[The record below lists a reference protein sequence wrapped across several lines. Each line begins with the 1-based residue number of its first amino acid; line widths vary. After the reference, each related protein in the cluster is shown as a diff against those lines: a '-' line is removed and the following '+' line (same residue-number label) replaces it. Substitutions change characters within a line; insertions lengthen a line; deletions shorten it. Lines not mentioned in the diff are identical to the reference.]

1 MWNMKLNCPTSL
13 WDKFW
18 NPIEAKGE
26 SSLSCCYKAYDTR
39 YHRETSP
46 SPIIPLPH
54 ATHTHT
60 HTHTHTSACNTN
72 KRSTHSGRFLAHL
85 STLSILEA
93 MHAHQ
98 PLFAKTQKL
107 SMLLTLHDNHHY
119 KNEENNKYA
128 HTCIAFGEDQ
138 VRAMWWPC
146 RIATGRKE
154 ALFSDPK
161 SLLHPTISH
170 P

>member
-1 MWNMKLNCPTSL
+1 MTLAT
-13 WDKFW
+13 
-18 NPIEAKGE
+18 IET
-26 SSLSCCYKAYDTR
+26 Y
-39 YHRETSP
+39 P
-46 SPIIPLPH
+46 SPI
-54 ATHTHT
+54 THTHT
-60 HTHTHTSACNTN
+60 HTRAYNTN

-128 HTCIAFGEDQ
+128 HTCIAFGGDQ
-138 VRAMWWPC
+138 VLAM
-146 RIATGRKE
+146 
-154 ALFSDPK
+154 
-161 SLLHPTISH
+161 
-170 P
+170 